1 MSEHTV
7 SPRSPAE
14 LRGVAVVGSGRALP
28 RTRVSN
34 DDLRALVDT
43 SDEWIRSRTGIG
55 TRRLA
60 APGESVTTMATE
72 AARAALDHAG
82 WEADQL
88 DLLVLA
94 TSSPDD
100 LFGTAP
106 RVQAAL
112 GARQAV
118 AFDLTAA
125 CSGFLF
131 ALVTAAQ
138 YIRTGSVRR
147 ALVIGADQLS
157 RWVDWS
163 DRRTCVLFGDGAGA
177 VALQASS
184 PERDD
189 LLAFRLRSDG
199 SRHACLT
206 LAQWERSRESVAGFT
221 TQEGGFHPIAMNG
234 QEVYKF
240 AVREVPIVLAEVL
253 RAAGLEASQMD
264 WLLLHQ
270 ANQRILDAVAERF
283 SVPSERV
290 LSNLESY
297 GNTSAATIPLMLDE
311 AVRDGRV
318 QPGQL
323 LATSG
328 FGAGLSW
335 GAAVLRWSG
344 PLPAGAS
351 PAAETAST

>member
-1 MSEHTV
+1 MT
-7 SPRSPAE
+7 
-14 LRGVAVVGSGRALP
+14 VVGSGRAVP
-28 RTRVSN
+28 TTSVSN
-34 DDLRALVDT
+34 DGLRALVDT
-43 SDEWIRSRTGIG
+43 SDDWIRSRTGIG
-55 TRRLA
+55 ARRLA
-60 APGESVTTMATE
+60 GPGETVTTLATE
-72 AARAALDHAG
+72 AARAALHHAG
-82 WEADQL
+82 WDPGDL
-88 DLLVLA
+88 DLILLA

-138 YIRTGSVRR
+138 YIRTGTMRR

-177 VALQASS
+177 VAIEACAREQ
-184 PERDD
+184 DD
-189 LLAFRLRSDG
+189 LLAFRLRTDG
-199 SRHACLT
+199 SRNGCLT
-206 LAQWERSRESVAGFT
+206 LAQGETFQTLLDGVS
-221 TQEGGFHPIAMNG
+221 TQVGGFQPLFMNG

-240 AVREVPIVLAEVL
+240 AVREVPLVLAEVL
-253 RAAGLEASQMD
+253 QTAGLEAQQMD

-283 SVPSERV
+283 SVPAERV

-311 AVRDGRV
+311 AVRNGLV
-318 QPGQL
+318 QPGHL

-335 GAAVLRWSG
+335 GAAVMRWSG
-344 PLPAGAS
+344 PA
-351 PAAETAST
+351 AST